1 MLFRSVSVVAKEIN
15 EAFYKLDSE
24 KITIT
29 KCEYNEKFLKNN
41 HIVVIAID
49 DDIIIDNIKKSCKS
63 LDKIYINC
71 KNPKDGIA
79 VLPMNIR
86 SDEIFLGINTLRGNP
101 KASKMLGTYILDE
114 LKEFDDFI
122 KVTSI
127 IRNNVKSIKNK
138 KDELL
143 DFIISDDFRYIINK
157 KKEKLVLELFY
168 DKELVNKLFRD

>member
-1 MLFRSVSVVAKEIN
+1 
-15 EAFYKLDSE
+15 
-24 KITIT
+24 
-29 KCEYNEKFLKNN
+29 
-41 HIVVIAID
+41 
-49 DDIIIDNIKKSCKS
+49 
-63 LDKIYINC
+63 
-71 KNPKDGIA
+71 
-79 VLPMNIR
+79 MNIR